1 MLLKLTKDLNEGF
14 FKENSLHSRD
24 QFENLV
30 KYINLYNELTNL
42 PSQTDKLQSVLPQFL
57 REERV
62 SINSLTQKIA
72 TTGLSQVE
80 ISQIK
85 ECAAIEIA
93 LHQRKPQSCKRD
105 PAISEP
111 TSPKAESKR
120 VVKSLAKLNEKVKK
134 VAESLKSPEVS
145 GGYPCEYSCHSNS
158 THSSPLI
165 NHKLPFKTE
174 TKPVVEADFGQSIL
188 SKRCSLM
195 DLQESQFQ
203 RKLCFDSAV
212 ELPTEMLIEPETDN
226 FESLNEDSI
235 SGGSF
240 LRTTKPKMFAARCD
254 FDDWEP
260 QMRSFD
266 DFKTS
271 FGAQDEV
278 DDELSMI
285 LN

>member
-120 VVKSLAKLNEKVKK
+120 VVKSLAKSNEKVKK

-145 GGYPCEYSCHSNS
+145 GGDPCEYSCHSNS
-158 THSSPLI
+158 TQSSPLI

-174 TKPVVEADFGQSIL
+174 TKPAVEADFGQSIL

-195 DLQESQFQ
+195 DLQE
-203 RKLCFDSAV
+203 
-212 ELPTEMLIEPETDN
+212 
-226 FESLNEDSI
+226 
-235 SGGSF
+235 
-240 LRTTKPKMFAARCD
+240 
-254 FDDWEP
+254 
-260 QMRSFD
+260 
-266 DFKTS
+266 
-271 FGAQDEV
+271 
-278 DDELSMI
+278 
-285 LN
+285 